1 MGKLIHICLG
11 LALVS
16 PAFSQSATNFDTR
29 TLAPETVVQQEAKP
43 APKPIVKEPGQA
55 TAIPS
60 RNVNPDE
67 MVSYLDSVSSVFLSR
82 TRVTDP
88 FGQYQDPEARPAIQ
102 AVAKPGARPA
112 PIKATPFADIIALIE
127 INTIMPGTRSFLI
140 KTRSV
145 KQGEVLP
152 LTFRSK
158 AIRAQVV
165 AVSARQIDFK
175 NLDTGETAS
184 RKIDAL
190 PVGMTPGTNGI
201 SAPGMV
207 PDRPDAPILLEA
219 GDDDVGVSE

>member
-1 MGKLIHICLG
+1 MGKLIHIFLG

-29 TLAPETVVQQEAKP
+29 TLAPENAVPPETKPAAKP
-43 APKPIVKEPGQA
+43 IAKEPGPAA
-55 TAIPS
+55 TTPS
-60 RNVNPDE
+60 RNVSPDE
-67 MVSYLDSVSSVFLSR
+67 MENYLNSVSSVFLSR
-82 TRVTDP
+82 GRVTDP
-88 FGQYQDPEARPAIQ
+88 FGQFQDPAAKPAIRS
-102 AVAKPGARPA
+102 VEKPGARPA
-112 PIKATPFADIIALIE
+112 SIKATPFADIIALIE

-145 KQGEVLP
+145 KQGEMLP

-158 AIRAQVV
+158 TIRAQVV
-165 AVSARQIDFK
+165 SVSARQIDFR

-201 SAPGMV
+201 SAPGMMQ
-207 PDRPDAPILLEA
+207 DRPDTPILLEA
-219 GDDDVGVSE
+219 GDPAP